1 MPRVMSRAQRQAAF
15 LEEAAHAFE
24 HLEDWYDQHPAAS
37 FGELEAEA
45 RQQRRALMGK
55 AIALLINGREA
66 SQRAEPP
73 VCSQCAQP
81 MKLERYRRRTIY
93 GLEGDTR
100 LSRAYYRCPRC
111 KGQTLFPP
119 RPPTETACGSLE

>member
-1 MPRVMSRAQRQAAF
+1 MSRVMSRAQRQAAF
-15 LEEAAHAFE
+15 LEEAARAFE
-24 HLEDWYDQHPAAS
+24 HLEDWYDQHPEAS

-45 RQQRRALMGK
+45 RQQRRALMGR
-55 AIALLINGREA
+55 ALALLINGREA

-73 VCSQCAQP
+73 LCPHCAQP

>member
-15 LEEAAHAFE
+15 LEEAARAFE
-24 HLEDWYDQHPAAS
+24 QLEDWYDRHPEAS

-45 RQQRRALMGK
+45 RKQRRALMGK
-55 AIALLINGREA
+55 ALALLINGREA

-73 VCSQCAQP
+73 TCPQCAQP
-81 MKLERYRRRTIY
+81 MELERYRRRTIY
-93 GLEGDTR
+93 GWEGDTR

-119 RPPTETACGSLE
+119 RPSTALAEGSLE